1 MINLTI
7 YTKKDCHL
15 CNIAKE
21 TLLGLRK
28 EFPFSLIEINI
39 EKDRQAY
46 EKYRYL
52 IPVLEMEGRRI
63 FIHKINEEELKNLL
77 RLQHR

>member
-15 CNIAKE
+15 CDIAKE
-21 TLLGLRK
+21 KLLGLRR
-28 EFPFSLIEINI
+28 EFPFSLTEIDI
-39 EKDRQAY
+39 EKDREAY

-52 IPVLEMEGRRI
+52 IPVLEMDGRVI
-63 FIHKINEEELKNLL
+63 FTYKINEDELKDLL
-77 RLQHR
+77 RLQPR

>member
-1 MINLTI
+1 MANLTI

-15 CNIAKE
+15 CDIAKE

-28 EFPFSLIEINI
+28 EFPFSLTEIDI

-52 IPVLEMEGRRI
+52 IPVLEMDGRVIFTYRI
-63 FIHKINEEELKNLL
+63 DEDELRNIL
-77 RLQHR
+77 RLRPR